1 MQLFRK
7 NLIPSQYDVIV
18 CQAKGDK
25 CGAGT
30 ELGSI
35 LQTKCAGGRG
45 AWYCWLLLQCTH
57 MHM

>member
-45 AWYCWLLLQCTH
+45 AWYCWLLLQ
-57 MHM
+57 